1 MWWDMKIFKTHS
13 IFTAYEADLKHF
25 TCHVYFTDSLIIHI
39 ITFTKI
45 TESTEILLSHYP
57 LPRSATVQPKAPL
70 FFFLNLG
77 HIYYRTRSQDSL
89 SSPWQKSRIHSKHW
103 TSMYVGMWVTVCV
116 RPLMYMTTDICVC
129 KLYVCTVCVC
139 LPLPNCKTGLGFIFV
154 MWKQSSV
161 LLKQTS
167 AKNRPTHLALIKTA
181 WLYSCSCSD
190 LQASGKSREKENTDV
205 CTLHRHIHTHTDT
218 HLNKRSNSFINNCGK
233 CVLWGEG
240 AVDLTVATALMNNR
254 QDNQ

>member
-1 MWWDMKIFKTHS
+1 
-13 IFTAYEADLKHF
+13 
-25 TCHVYFTDSLIIHI
+25 
-39 ITFTKI
+39 
-45 TESTEILLSHYP
+45 
-57 LPRSATVQPKAPL
+57 
-70 FFFLNLG
+70 
-77 HIYYRTRSQDSL
+77 
-89 SSPWQKSRIHSKHW
+89 
-103 TSMYVGMWVTVCV
+103 MWVIVCE
-116 RPLMYMTTDICVC
+116 TTDVYDSRHTMCANYMYAQ
-129 KLYVCTVCVC
+129 YVCAYLCQTVKQV
-139 LPLPNCKTGLGFIFV
+139 LGFIFV
-154 MWKQSSV
+154 MWKQSSA

-205 CTLHRHIHTHTDT
+205 CTLHRHTDT

-254 QDNQ
+254 QDNR